1 MAAFTICGSTQFY
14 WGGVGIRS
22 FTSGTIWLCHMHIWA
37 IDTYINTH
45 AYLTNN
51 IINMNI
57 DTQTHVIYIYIY
69 IYIYIRNKLFV
80 DMNIDYKRRIRKPSK
95 STMDDKKRRKYLIR
109 AAR

>member
-1 MAAFTICGSTQFY
+1 
-14 WGGVGIRS
+14 
-22 FTSGTIWLCHMHIWA
+22 MHIWA

-57 DTQTHVIYIYIY
+57 DTQTHVIYIYI
-69 IYIYIRNKLFV
+69 RNKLFV

-95 STMDDKKRRKYLIR
+95 NTMDDKKRRKYFIR